1 MKKRFLF
8 PFQKK
13 KEENELENKFKSQTE
28 EPPLVKEE
36 KKNQDWRKNRWREP
50 LVSNNT
56 TTTIPF
62 KSHFLSLFTDRRI
75 VFFYSSLPS
84 LSPHNAHLHTLESLN
99 YLLYYNPR

>member
-36 KKNQDWRKNRWREP
+36 KKNQD
-50 LVSNNT
+50 
-56 TTTIPF
+56 
-62 KSHFLSLFTDRRI
+62 
-75 VFFYSSLPS
+75 
-84 LSPHNAHLHTLESLN
+84 
-99 YLLYYNPR
+99 